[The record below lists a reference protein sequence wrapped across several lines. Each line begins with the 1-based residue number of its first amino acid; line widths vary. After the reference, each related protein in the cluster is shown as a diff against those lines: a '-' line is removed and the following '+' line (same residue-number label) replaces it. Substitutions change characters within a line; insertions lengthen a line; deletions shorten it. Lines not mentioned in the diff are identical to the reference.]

1 MSPISLTNS
10 GKLKNAISNAHGL
23 PFTLFLAEQTGL
35 HFTLLYERR
44 IFKEGKI
51 CVLSLILSVS
61 GYINL

>member
-1 MSPISLTNS
+1 MLMGFRSLSFWLN
-10 GKLKNAISNAHGL
+10 KL
-23 PFTLFLAEQTGL
+23 GL

-61 GYINL
+61 GYIIL